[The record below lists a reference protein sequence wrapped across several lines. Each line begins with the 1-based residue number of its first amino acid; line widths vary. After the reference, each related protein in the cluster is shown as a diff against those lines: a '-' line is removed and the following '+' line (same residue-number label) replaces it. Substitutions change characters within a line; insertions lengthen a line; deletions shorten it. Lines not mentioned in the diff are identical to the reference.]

1 MSAWFSPSSSGAF
14 SDSHQQ
20 RSRKEDAMT
29 RSTITL
35 IPALL
40 CFAYFCGGV
49 PLYWRHRRRN
59 GVMSEARIE
68 TRRRSLLI
76 PKWLIYYLLWLMAP
90 IEAALIRRRVS
101 PNALSSLGLLLAL
114 GAGAALARGWLDVGG
129 WLYLFVGIVDLFDG
143 RVARATGRSSR
154 AGAFYDSV
162 ADRYCEC
169 MIFTGLAIYYR
180 GTWVSAFVIAALF
193 GSLMV
198 SYVRARA
205 EAFGATELAARG
217 AMQRP
222 ERIFLLGVAL
232 AASPFVATLSEPAAA
247 APTFFVAVA
256 AIVILAVSSHLTAL
270 SRTLAVFRAL
280 RKERRAA
287 VAVICARPP

>member
-1 MSAWFSPSSSGAF
+1 
-14 SDSHQQ
+14 
-20 RSRKEDAMT
+20 MT

-59 GVMSEARIE
+59 GVMRETRIE

-90 IEAALIRRRVS
+90 IEGALIRRRVS
-101 PNALSSLGLLLAL
+101 PNALSSLGLPLSL
-114 GAGAALARGWLDVGG
+114 GAGAALARGWFDVGG

-154 AGAFYDSV
+154 AGAFYDSIV
-162 ADRYCEC
+162 DRYCEC
-169 MIFTGLAIYYR
+169 MIFVGLAIYYR
-180 GTWVSAFVIAALF
+180 SSWVSAFIIAALL
-193 GSLMV
+193 GSLAV

-205 EAFGATELAARG
+205 EAFGAAELAARG

-232 AASPFVATLSEPAAA
+232 AASPFVARLTERGGRPS
-247 APTFFVAVA
+247 FFVAVA

-270 SRTLAVFRAL
+270 SRTYAVFRAL
-280 RKERRAA
+280 QKERRGP
-287 VAVICARPP
+287 VVVICARPP